1 MKCKMTGATSLAGAF
16 VAGMVATT
24 ALVGGMATPGAKARG
39 IVAQGQEVIV
49 QRVVNPTI
57 TDEDITL
64 LRQDL
69 RAKKMQVIGQN
80 MSLSDMEAE
89 RFWPIYNHYVKD
101 LQEVN
106 NQKYALLKQ
115 YAEMWATMTDEDIVL
130 LRQDLREMKMQVIGQ
145 NMSLSDTEAEK
156 FWPIYNHYVKDLQ
169 EVNNQKYALLKQYAE
184 MWATMTDGDALI
196 YVRHW
201 LEADGQ
207 AQALRLKYVP
217 VVSQVLPGK
226 KAATFFQLDRRLN
239 MIVDLQLFSQ
249 IPLAHVKE

>member
-1 MKCKMTGATSLAGAF
+1 MKCKMTGAAGLAGAF
-16 VAGMVATT
+16 VAGMVVAT
-24 ALVGGMATPGAKARG
+24 ALGGGMAGARAA
-39 IVAQGQEVIV
+39 AQGQQVTVQSVIS
-49 QRVVNPTI
+49 PTV
-57 TDEDITL
+57 TDEDIAL

-69 RAKKMQVIGQN
+69 RARKMQVIGQN
-80 MSLSDMEAE
+80 MSLLEAE
-89 RFWPIYNHYVKD
+89 
-101 LQEVN
+101 
-106 NQKYALLKQ
+106 
-115 YAEMWATMTDEDIVL
+115 
-130 LRQDLREMKMQVIGQ
+130 GQ
-145 NMSLSDTEAEK
+145 K

-169 EVNNQKYALLKQYAE
+169 EVNNRKYALLKQYAE
-184 MWATMTDGDALI
+184 MWATMTDQDALI
-196 YVRHW
+196 YVRNW

>member
-1 MKCKMTGATSLAGAF
+1 MECKMTGAAGLAGSF
-16 VAGMVATT
+16 VAGMLVATV
-24 ALVGGMATPGAKARG
+24 LVGGMAGAGAKTLATG
-39 IVAQGQEVIV
+39 AQGQQVTV
-49 QRVVNPTI
+49 QRVISPTV
-57 TDEDITL
+57 TDEDIVL

-69 RAKKMQVIGQN
+69 RAMKMQVIGQN
-80 MSLSDMEAE
+80 MSLSDAEAQK
-89 RFWPIYNHYVKD
+89 FWPIYNHYVKD

-115 YAEMWATMTDEDIVL
+115 YAEMWATMTDED
-130 LRQDLREMKMQVIGQ
+130 
-145 NMSLSDTEAEK
+145 
-156 FWPIYNHYVKDLQ
+156 
-169 EVNNQKYALLKQYAE
+169 
-184 MWATMTDGDALI
+184 ALI

-201 LEADGQ
+201 LEADGE

-239 MIVDLQLFSQ
+239 MIIDLQLFSQ

>member
-1 MKCKMTGATSLAGAF
+1 MKSKLKGSAGLAGAF
-16 VAGMVATT
+16 IAGMVVAG
-24 ALVGGMATPGAKARG
+24 AFGGGMFAAGAKTRP
-39 IVAQGQEVIV
+39 VVQGQQVIV
-49 QRVVNPTI
+49 ERVINPTI
-57 TDEDITL
+57 TDEDIAL

-80 MSLSDMEAE
+80 MSLSDKEAE
-89 RFWPIYNHYVKD
+89 KFWPVYNHYVKD
-101 LQEVN
+101 LMEVN
-106 NQKYALLKQ
+106 NQKYGLLKQ
-115 YAEMWATMTDEDIVL
+115 YAEMWGTMSDE
-130 LRQDLREMKMQVIGQ
+130 
-145 NMSLSDTEAEK
+145 
-156 FWPIYNHYVKDLQ
+156 
-169 EVNNQKYALLKQYAE
+169 
-184 MWATMTDGDALI
+184 DALI

-249 IPLAHVKE
+249 IPLAHVKESSSQ